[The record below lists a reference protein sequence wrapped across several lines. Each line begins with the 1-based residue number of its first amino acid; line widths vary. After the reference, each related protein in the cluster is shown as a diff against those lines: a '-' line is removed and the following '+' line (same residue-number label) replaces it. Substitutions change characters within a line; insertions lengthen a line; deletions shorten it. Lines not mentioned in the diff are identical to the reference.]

1 MNAIFLLGLPCS
13 GKTTYANTLGIDV
26 INTDFHLEF
35 LAEKHHVNLSNLEQ
49 QKKLYDKYKREIS
62 VVTFQKL
69 NKKISLKEDIII
81 DSTSCNSSF
90 FIARYNYLSS
100 FGYNILIHFLNTN
113 IDDCLYNNRHRYRK
127 VDVSYIE
134 NCYNNLQQ
142 NFDMYKQYIK
152 TII

>member
-69 NKKISLKEDIII
+69 NSL
-81 DSTSCNSSF
+81 
-90 FIARYNYLSS
+90 
-100 FGYNILIHFLNTN
+100 LIQIN
-113 IDDCLYNNRHRYRK
+113 
-127 VDVSYIE
+127 
-134 NCYNNLQQ
+134 
-142 NFDMYKQYIK
+142 
-152 TII
+152 